1 MHKKQ
6 EIEILIK
13 TLSSNPY
20 IIEFFDNVLSNSILL
35 ENLFKIEQSAKITKD
50 KILSDRFVLQFTKTS
65 DIRYDIKFL

>member
-35 ENLFKIEQSAKITKD
+35 ENLFKRKTIVWTNGQLVLLNNDFISKKSIEKK
-50 KILSDRFVLQFTKTS
+50 
-65 DIRYDIKFL
+65 